1 MLAWRSLIPVVVLS
15 SLLLAACGD
24 ESVIAEKFEI
34 KQRLKGDRLYLSLDT
49 DLPDFPDI
57 WVTVHRD
64 FWQVG
69 RFRNYSINYFKEKST
84 VDKWRGEREIV
95 VDNDVWKKSLKANQE
110 KMKRNLSPYVIER
123 ISDEIII
130 TMVIGANQT
139 DPRMGERNSNL
150 EGKAVVK
157 GAFPIIRREVKIS
170 FPVE

>member
-24 ESVIAEKFEI
+24 EPVIAEKFEM
-34 KQRLKGDRLYLSLDT
+34 KQRLEGDRLYLSLDT

-95 VDNDVWKKSLKANQE
+95 VDNDVWKKSLKANQK

-123 ISDEIII
+123 ISGEIII
-130 TMVIGANQT
+130 TMVITANQT

-150 EGKAVVK
+150 KGKAVIK
-157 GAFPIIRREVKIS
+157 GAFPIIRREVKIP